1 MRWCAIEEFVLE
13 ECYLRHFPQIR
24 CIFII
29 VYRMINVQNA
39 KSRFASSDSGMFLSL
54 RVWSSTKNPKR
65 SLPLLIKIFSS
76 LQHNLKT
83 EKRFEP
89 NDRLS
94 RSTKIYRLDLKFI
107 FFHIIFLR
115 ITDIKQICMK
125 Q

>member
-13 ECYLRHFPQIR
+13 ECYLRHFQQIR
-24 CIFII
+24 CTFIL
-29 VYRMINVQNA
+29 VYTMINVQNA
-39 KSRFASSDSGMFLSL
+39 ESRFASRDSGGGGLSCECDHQPI
-54 RVWSSTKNPKR
+54 KQ
-65 SLPLLIKIFSS
+65 SLPLLIKIFSR

-94 RSTKIYRLDLKFI
+94 RSTKIYRLNVKFI
-107 FFHIIFLR
+107 FFLLISLR